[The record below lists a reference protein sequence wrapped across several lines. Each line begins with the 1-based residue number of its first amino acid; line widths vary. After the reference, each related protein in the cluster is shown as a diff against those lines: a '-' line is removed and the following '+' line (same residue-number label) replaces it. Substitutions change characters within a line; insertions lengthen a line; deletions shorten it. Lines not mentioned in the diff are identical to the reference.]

1 MKKVSLL
8 IAMIAFVCG
17 NAFAQMSFDFNDCP
31 AGAKIAQTLG
41 DPWTTWSN
49 APGGAEDGVF
59 GEAGGTMAAHFTC
72 SGRQERLFQCV
83 APLCW

>member
-17 NAFAQMSFDFNDCP
+17 NAFAQLHFDFDDCP
-31 AGAKIAQTLG
+31 EGAKIAQTLG
-41 DPWTTWSN
+41 DPWTTWSY

-59 GEAGGTMAAHFTC
+59 GIADGSM
-72 SGRQERLFQCV
+72 V
-83 APLCW
+83 